1 MTDIDRDMCRKAA
14 AECVEL
20 ARATNDPAK
29 KEILITRAQ
38 EWLKLA
44 YAKSETEFT
53 RLVAEL
59 NEGQM
64 APMQRVPMQQQP
76 VQQQQSKTNEKPTIL
91 VRAAPP
97 QGFHWKVIAEG
108 RTVASGTTAT
118 EFEARAMANSAL
130 KEIEKEA
137 GPP

>member
-20 ARATNDPAK
+20 ARATSDPAK

-44 YAKSETEFT
+44 YAKSEIEFT

-64 APMQRVPMQQQP
+64 APVQRVPMQQQP
-76 VQQQQSKTNEKPTIL
+76 VQQQQSKTEPDEK
-91 VRAAPP
+91 
-97 QGFHWKVIAEG
+97 
-108 RTVASGTTAT
+108 
-118 EFEARAMANSAL
+118 
-130 KEIEKEA
+130 
-137 GPP
+137 